1 MDDGTHLY
9 EPEWPRPKS
18 EGLEEPAMLP
28 VGATGFVTID
38 DGNEVRVEQCNLVVD
53 GGYEAL
59 IDMMITDARVSTI
72 VLAHN
77 RGAPVVPDMRLIGTP
92 LVVGAVGT
100 SETAG
105 FEPVRVKDARGLL
118 TGCRWSA
125 LLTPTGSGLYD
136 TAGLLTT
143 TGALIAATAFSA
155 RPYTTTPITVTWTI
169 RLR

>member
-9 EPEWPRPKS
+9 PDDLPRS
-18 EGLEEPAMLP
+18 TIDRLDLRA
-28 VGATGFVTID
+28 VGFVTID
-38 DGNEVRVEQCNLVVD
+38 DGNGEPLEQKNLVVD

-72 VLAHN
+72 VLAYN
-77 RGAPVVPDMRLIGTP
+77 RAAPVVSDMRLVGTP

-100 SETAG
+100 SATAG
-105 FEPVRVKDARGLL
+105 FEPVRQTDSRGLL

-125 LLTPTGSGLYD
+125 LLTPTGSGTYD
-136 TAGLLTT
+136 TAGLLTS